1 MNQYLKMF
9 EQMGPEGF
17 SAGVAQLAPYFSTID
32 PLVTQLRPGYCE
44 AVLKNQKKVH
54 NHLGCIHAIAMCNA
68 AELVGGIAT
77 EVSTPDGT
85 RWIPEGMK
93 VEYLVKA
100 KTDLVVKCEAEDIDF
115 TQTGKIDVPVAA
127 YNDEG
132 VKCFTALITMNV
144 KTE

>member
-1 MNQYLKMF
+1 MNQFLKMF

-17 SAGVAQLAPYFSTID
+17 SAGVAQLAPYFQSID
-32 PLVTQLRPGYCE
+32 PLVTQVKPGYCE
-44 AVLKNQKKVH
+44 AILKNQKKVQ
-54 NHLGCIHAIAMCNA
+54 NLLGCIHAIAMCNA

-77 EVSTPDGT
+77 EVSTPDDT
-85 RWIPEGMK
+85 RWIPEGMT

-100 KTDLVVKCEAEDIDF
+100 KTDLVVKCEAGEIDF
-115 TQTGKIDVPVAA
+115 SQTGKIKVPVAA

-144 KTE
+144 KR

>member
-1 MNQYLKMF
+1 MSQYLQMF
-9 EQMGPEGF
+9 EKMGPEAF
-17 SAGVAQLAPYFSTID
+17 SAGVAQLAPYFQSID
-32 PLVTQLRPGYCE
+32 PLVTEVKPGYCE
-44 AVLKNQKKVH
+44 AVLKNQKKVQ

-77 EVSTPDGT
+77 EVSTPDDT

-100 KTDLVVKCEAEDIDF
+100 KTDLLVKCEAEDIDF

-144 KTE
+144 KR

>member
-1 MNQYLKMF
+1 MNQYLTMF

-17 SAGVAQLAPYFSTID
+17 SAGVAQLAPYFQSID
-32 PLVTQLRPGYCE
+32 PLVTRVKPGYCE
-44 AVLKNQKKVH
+44 AILKNQKKVQ

-77 EVSTPDGT
+77 EVSTPDDT

-100 KTDLVVKCEAEDIDF
+100 KTDLIVKCEAEEIDF

-144 KTE
+144 KR